1 MHGPK
6 KILVGTDLSESSK
19 AALETAAFY
28 AKTFDADV
36 ILASVFDPT
45 PFVAPSVI
53 PGPTDLLESA
63 TREIERSIRE
73 ALTQTAQDTFGD
85 RVSRVKIVPLRHPAP
100 GDALADL
107 AHDEG
112 VDLIVVASHGRTG
125 LKRVLL
131 GSVAE
136 RVTRMA
142 KCPVLVVRAQ
152 TEHKG

>member
-1 MHGPK
+1 MQGPK
-6 KILVGTDLSESSK
+6 KILVGTDLSESSH

-36 ILASVFDPT
+36 VLASVFDPT

-63 TREIERSIRE
+63 TREIEKSIRE
-73 ALTQTAQDTFGD
+73 ALGHAAKDFFEDRAD
-85 RVSRVKIVPLRHPAP
+85 RVKVVPLRHPAP

-112 VDLIVVASHGRTG
+112 ADLIVVASHGRTG
-125 LKRVLL
+125 FKRVLL

-142 KCPVLVVRAQ
+142 KCPVLVVRAAH
-152 TEHKG
+152 E